1 MIRAVLDANVLISAV
16 LSAKGSPAAI
26 LAYWQKGGL
35 EVVVSEAILREVERV
50 IHYPRIQGRYPLSEE
65 KIERFLGLLRRY
77 AILVKPREQIDAIE
91 DDPSDNRYLE
101 AALAGEASYI
111 VSGDHHLLDLKRY
124 RDIQILAPNEFMTF
138 LKLERKD

>member
-50 IHYPRIQGRYPLSEE
+50 IHYPRIQMRYHLSEE
-65 KIERFLGLLRRY
+65 KIKRFLGLLRRY
-77 AILVKPREQIDAIE
+77 ATLSEPQEQIDAVQA
-91 DDPSDNRYLE
+91 DPSDNRYLE
-101 AALAGEASYI
+101 AALAGEASYV
-111 VSGDHHLLDLKRY
+111 VSGDRHLLDLKRY

>member
-16 LSAKGSPAAI
+16 LSAKGNPAAI
-26 LAYWQKGGL
+26 LACWQEGRL
-35 EVVVSEAILREVERV
+35 EIVVSETILKEVERV
-50 IHYPRIQGRYPLSEE
+50 IRYPRIQGRYQLSEE
-65 KIERFLGLLRRY
+65 QIGRFLGLLRRY
-77 AILVKPREQIDAIE
+77 AILAEPQEQIDAVQA
-91 DDPSDNRYLE
+91 DPSDNRYLE
-101 AALAGEASYI
+101 AALAGEASYV